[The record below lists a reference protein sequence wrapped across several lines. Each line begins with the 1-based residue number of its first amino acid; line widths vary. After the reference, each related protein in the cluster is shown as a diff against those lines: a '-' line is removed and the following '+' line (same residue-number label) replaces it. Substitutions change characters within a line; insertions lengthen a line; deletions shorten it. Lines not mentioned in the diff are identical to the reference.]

1 MTWEVLRRFSQTDA
15 LTASE
20 RAVAEFYE
28 SSLPGAAFM
37 NLQQVASASGVS
49 TASVSRFARKLGFED
64 FRDMTASL
72 STDARLVLE
81 RPGDRIATSDGEGR
95 ADGRIARAREDL
107 DATAAAMDW
116 AQVHRAIDLLRDT
129 SRPLVL
135 GAVASGQPLLEHM
148 GLLLSYLRGD
158 VRVLAGTD
166 RWPHE
171 IAALGDRH
179 VVLVAAYDRDPL
191 PVVHLVERAHAAG
204 AATIAVTN
212 VLTSPLLRMA
222 DVPLRLRTGP
232 GTPFGSR
239 VALLAVLETLVDGVA
254 EAQPEGHR
262 RADAIEQSFDA
273 LGIHPSTIRR
283 HTDT

>member
-1 MTWEVLRRFSQTDA
+1 MAWEVLRRSTRAGA

-20 RAVAEFYE
+20 RAVAAFYN

-64 FRDMTASL
+64 FRDLSASL

-81 RPGDRIATSDGEGR
+81 RPGDRIATSDGESR
-95 ADGRIARAREDL
+95 AEGRIARAREDL
-107 DATAAAMDW
+107 DATATALDW
-116 AQVHRAIDLLRDT
+116 VQVHRAIDLLRDT
-129 SRPLVL
+129 SRPLLL
-135 GAVASGQPLLEHM
+135 GAVASGQPLLEHV
-148 GLLLSYLRGD
+148 GLLLSYLRGG

-171 IAALGDRH
+171 IAALSANH

-191 PVVHLVERAHAAG
+191 PVVHLLERAHAVG
-204 AATIAVTN
+204 AATIALTN
-212 VLTSPLLRMA
+212 IPTSPLLSMA
-222 DVPLRLRTGP
+222 RVPLRLRTGP

-262 RADAIEQSFDA
+262 RADAIELSFDA
-273 LGIHPSTIRR
+273 LGIHPSTMRR